1 MTPTLKFVVD
11 PMCPWCWAMA
21 PHIEA
26 TLKNF
31 DGRVAFDLAVG
42 GINIRTMKALRKSG
56 LKRLQALW
64 RRVTAVTGQQF
75 SHRLPAEIIYNSQL
89 PCLAVE
95 AMRTLMRA
103 PPFAYLHYLQRL
115 LFVDGVNINN
125 LDVVLE
131 ACDELGADPDRLVA
145 LMGPGRFCRHLD
157 VVLEACDELGADPDR
172 LVALMDREPVKE
184 RTRRQIHT
192 ARSYG
197 TSALPSVLVS
207 AGGAEFRLFA
217 GGFMDAVQLEADIE
231 RWLAE

>member
-21 PHIEA
+21 LHIEA

-64 RRVTAVTGQQF
+64 RRVTAVTGQHF
-75 SHRLPAEIIYNSQL
+75 SHRLPAEMIYNSQL

-145 LMGPGRFCRHLD
+145 LM
-157 VVLEACDELGADPDR
+157 
-172 LVALMDREPVKE
+172 DREPVKE

-192 ARSYG
+192 ARSYRA
-197 TSALPSVLVS
+197 SALPSVLVS

>member
-42 GINIRTMKALRKSG
+42 GINIRTMKPLRKSG

-64 RRVTAVTGQQF
+64 RRVTAVTGQHF
-75 SHRLPAEIIYNSQL
+75 SHRLPAEMIYNSQL

-115 LFVDGVNINN
+115 LFVDGVNIHN
-125 LDVVLE
+125 
-131 ACDELGADPDRLVA
+131 
-145 LMGPGRFCRHLD
+145 LD

-192 ARSYG
+192 ARSYRA
-197 TSALPSVLVS
+197 SALPSVLVS
-207 AGGAEFRLFA
+207 AGGAAFRLFA

>member
-11 PMCPWCWAMA
+11 PMCPWCWAMV

-42 GINIRTMKALRKSG
+42 GINIRTMKPLRKSG

-64 RRVTAVTGQQF
+64 RRVTAVTGQHL
-75 SHRLPAEIIYNSQL
+75 SHRLPAEMIYNSQL

-103 PPFAYLHYLQRL
+103 PPFACLHYLQRL

-125 LDVVLE
+125 
-131 ACDELGADPDRLVA
+131 
-145 LMGPGRFCRHLD
+145 LD